1 MLNVLPLIEEPEWF
15 KDITQENIETH
26 NFDIFKVLE
35 DSLYYPSCGTDG
47 LPITNFAGGIRSF
60 IYVDYAVTREI
71 LYSKFKYKIIASRR
85 LKPSELTPNGWQPN
99 WEFTDGDPTTYL
111 NPKVRPFCE
120 WIIFQINGYKCS
132 LLFLCADGV
141 ATYQALYKNNN
152 LAPKIIALIQTG
164 VIHGNWTNY
173 ADPNA
178 ILHRTIF
185 QSHSNIPEY
194 VLHGGYYQLLGDKL
208 YFRQPCWPE
217 FNQKII
223 SIPRNS
229 FYDERFNRYFKGK
242 VVLWKLKN
250 KIDTEII
257 NKTTISTYA
266 PKDVSVPK
274 LQIWHNLFSEIIK
287 NEEKELKIPNPL
299 MFQYGSTLNY
309 TTKIFI
315 FKWHLAY
322 ADACGI
328 RSSVENFLQKLKIR
342 EWEI

>member
-1 MLNVLPLIEEPEWF
+1 M
-15 KDITQENIETH
+15 
-26 NFDIFKVLE
+26 
-35 DSLYYPSCGTDG
+35 
-47 LPITNFAGGIRSF
+47 
-60 IYVDYAVTREI
+60 
-71 LYSKFKYKIIASRR
+71 
-85 LKPSELTPNGWQPN
+85 
-99 WEFTDGDPTTYL
+99 
-111 NPKVRPFCE
+111 
-120 WIIFQINGYKCS
+120 
-132 LLFLCADGV
+132 
-141 ATYQALYKNNN
+141 
-152 LAPKIIALIQTG
+152 
-164 VIHGNWTNY
+164 
-173 ADPNA
+173 
-178 ILHRTIF
+178 HRTIF

-287 NEEKELKIPNPL
+287 NEEKELNIPNPL
-299 MFQYGSTLNY
+299 MFQYGSNLNY
-309 TTKIFI
+309 TNKIFI